1 LPLQSDRVDDLV
13 ATIGSLRRRGV
24 RLRAEVAAGVS
35 VDTVLLEDPAGNPIE
50 LFQPRAGYHEQSHEE
65 KP

>member
-1 LPLQSDRVDDLV
+1 MISPRAV
-13 ATIGSLRRRGV
+13 GSLRRHGV

-50 LFQPRAGYHEQSHEE
+50 LFQPRGGYHERFQEE